1 MCFRPPEI
9 NKLMQKCPACGTLNK
24 RDKSV
29 TVCKKCGAELVEE
42 TIPCPE
48 CGVPQPVSN
57 KVCGN
62 CGFNGKPGSGD
73 PAKRK
78 PI

>member
-1 MCFRPPEI
+1 MCFRPPEATKRVICPDCGAI
-9 NKLMQKCPACGTLNK
+9 NHPAARN
-24 RDKSV
+24 
-29 TVCKKCGAELVEE
+29 CKKCKADLTSVKNMV
-42 TIPCPE
+42 PCPE
-48 CGVPQPVSN
+48 CGVPQPADS

-78 PI
+78 